1 MFGLYIVKLS
11 ICLALAGGVQVSVQ
25 TVSVCKCVCI
35 QYVDTSGTKVRGDC
49 HLLLVGDPGLWAIQC
64 ISELSCF

>member
-25 TVSVCKCVCI
+25 TTDCISVCI